1 MEEDICILMA
11 DLSGYTA
18 LTETHGATSAADLID
33 RYIELVEESLAGE
46 SLLQE
51 RTGDEVMIVSSSADS
66 LLSTALRIMKAISGE
81 PNFLQIHGGLH
92 YGKVL
97 KRGKN
102 YYGSAI
108 NLTSR
113 MAAKAG
119 PGTFWCSPAFIAS
132 LSDSSHINLQSM
144 GPHTFKNVSGS
155 MEMYSLNG
163 NCQSAVY
170 VDSICKMLIQDT
182 TRAVRHP
189 ELDDVFFCSAACLDL
204 FLRDPDADPEAH

>member
-1 MEEDICILMA
+1 MA

-33 RYIELVEESLAGE
+33 RYIEIVEESLVGD
-46 SLLQE
+46 SHLQE
-51 RTGDEVMIVSSSADS
+51 RTGDEVMIISSNADS
-66 LLSTALRIMKAISGE
+66 LLSTALRIMKATSGE

-119 PGTFWCSPAFIAS
+119 AGTFWCSPAFVGS
-132 LSDSSHINLQSM
+132 LSDSSQIKLRSM
-144 GPHTFKNVSGS
+144 GPHSFKNVGGS
-155 MEMYSLNG
+155 MEMYALNS

-170 VDSICKMLIQDT
+170 VDSICKMLILDT

-189 ELDDVFFCSAACLDL
+189 KLEGIYFCSTGCLDI
-204 FLRDPDADPEAH
+204 FLSNPDSHPEVHL